1 METPA
6 TVTAPEDFTLGV
18 LSDTHGLLR
27 DETLDALADCSLI
40 LHAGDIGDPSVLQR
54 LEDIAPVVAVRGN
67 TDMSPWSR
75 HISHSELVEFQ
86 GFSFYLLHD
95 LMDLD
100 LDPQAARLNAVIS
113 GHTHR
118 PLIEDRQGIL
128 FLNPG
133 SAGPRRGSLPIC
145 LARVRVSVEGLQ
157 PEICELVS

>member
-1 METPA
+1 MESPTS
-6 TVTAPEDFTLGV
+6 VTAPEDLIIGV

-27 DETLDALADCSLI
+27 DETLDALAGCSLI
-40 LHAGDIGDPSVLQR
+40 LHAGDIGDPSVLHG

-75 HISHSELVEFQ
+75 HISHNELVEFH
-86 GFSFYLLHD
+86 GFSFYILHD
-95 LMDLD
+95 LMELD
-100 LDPQAARLNAVIS
+100 LDPQAAQLNAVIS

-118 PLIEDRQGIL
+118 PLIDDRQGIL

-145 LARVRVSVEGLQ
+145 LARMRVSGGELQ